1 VSSRAA
7 NIPTAAASWT
17 NSPNL
22 FFIIR
27 FLYRP
32 IPRSTAIW
40 VENLPINLQTEK

>member
-32 IPRSTAIW
+32 LPRSTF
-40 VENLPINLQTEK
+40 VHCPISDGWFHCW